1 MATSTKTPSATPAS
15 IEARRAAVAAAKARL
30 QQTQVALAAA
40 ERAAQAQAQA
50 KARKE
55 DTRRKVL
62 AGAMLLTASETD
74 QKLSTYIN
82 RLADKVLTRADERAL
97 FGLDPLPAP
106 AAAPAPAAPDI
117 QQAGEPEGEPA
128 AQAQPQDDA
137 STQEQTA

>member
-82 RLADKVLTRADERAL
+82 RLADKVLTRADDRAL
-97 FGLDPLPAP
+97 FGLDPLP

-117 QQAGEPEGEPA
+117 QQAGEPAAPA
-128 AQAQPQDDA
+128 QPQEQPQDDT
-137 STQEQTA
+137 STQEQTT